1 MIDITELVQSAFQGP
16 YPKELTLEFPIGR
29 TLTNE
34 NILTES
40 MTLEQSVCDES
51 NLTFGMVYSTCFSVT
66 IFDDG
71 LSYTGL
77 KVQPKIT
84 AVYESADTG
93 AISRFYRELGSYTV
107 KSDNLTS
114 DKMYR
119 ELKCYDALADV
130 LSFDYSEWHNS
141 LRASSFTLKTYRDAF
156 FSYIGIQQEEVSLPN
171 DSVTLQKFTVDKLS
185 GSQIIGTILQLT
197 GTFGFIR
204 ISNGKFTYV
213 HPSATPQTT
222 IDDSSYIQ
230 GSLSYEDE
238 PMVAISGVKVV
249 GYSDS
254 YTGDDGETEDKG
266 VDNAVAGTSNGSVY
280 EVPDNFLIHLSD
292 LSTRLEIARAIFAKV
307 KNYTYHSVDVELP
320 PYMGVEPGDVVQI
333 VTDRKTVTF
342 PILHRSLSGI
352 SALRDHFEAKGEG
365 QISSNAGSV
374 SGGVSSTAMAV
385 NQIRLSVS
393 ELLASK
399 ASVESLTASNARITT
414 LEASDVTIN
423 NVLNAHKANIESL
436 EANKASVTDLS
447 ASNARIATLETG
459 YASVSQLEAN
469 YANIKTILSGN
480 IGTGDLQTIHLTSEN
495 SVVDQAVIKN
505 LVSTY
510 ITVNDLM
517 SGNISTNKFN
527 IVSDDG
533 AIKIDGST
541 QTFKDANGNVR
552 IQMGQDASGNF
563 TFVLYDATGQGVL
576 LDATGIKESAIADGL
591 IKDAKVASDAGIKGS
606 KLDIDSVVTEM
617 NKPGTSV
624 IKSNKIW
631 FDDSS
636 QTLTQAFSA
645 VSTSVSNATTLAET
659 ANANA
664 DAAIRAIEGISSLDN
679 VTAVLSSD
687 SHVVHT
693 NYDGTG
699 GVYTYANTQ
708 VSAYKG
714 DADISSQVNITYT
727 ASTGLT
733 GTWTASTR
741 TYQVTSLTT
750 DNGYVDF
757 TVTYTPQNGNAVTVT
772 KRFSIAKSP
781 DGRAGSAYTLQSSV
795 DVVQKSSGG
804 IFRPETVVFSSL
816 ESIGSSTLPYT
827 GIYQIEESADASTWV
842 QKYISGS
849 AESTVTY
856 RPTSSAEYIRCTLFD
871 SYNVYL
877 ASKTLTA
884 IPDASELADEISEAQ
899 GTIQTI
905 SSRVGVVESGI
916 NGLSVDLADTK
927 EELHGLADNT
937 LLYQVI
943 TNYNAS
949 DVVTLEARIYQNG
962 LDIHTDYPAPWF
974 SWHKKTEDELK
985 TIGSGY
991 SITIDKTDF
1000 GYGGTVVGI
1009 FETFEEGLLV
1019 LPDNKYLVLPDGN
1032 RLKLYY

>member
-1 MIDITELVQSAFQGP
+1 MINITELVQTAFQGA
-16 YPKELTLEFPIGR
+16 YAKELTLNFPIGR

-34 NILTES
+34 DILTES

-77 KVQPKIT
+77 QVQPTIT
-84 AVYESADTG
+84 AVYEGSG
-93 AISRFYRELGSYTV
+93 GNISRFTRNLGNYTV
-107 KSDNLTS
+107 KSDNLTA
-114 DKMYR
+114 DKIYR
-119 ELKCYDALADV
+119 ELKCYDKLADV

-141 LRASSFTLKTYRDAF
+141 LNTTFTLKQYRDAF
-156 FSYIGIQQEEVSLPN
+156 FSYVGITQETVSLPN
-171 DSVTLQKFTVDKLS
+171 DNVYFDKFTVDKLS
-185 GSQIIGTILQLT
+185 GSQIIGAILQLT

-204 ISNGKFTYV
+204 INTGKFTYV
-213 HPSATPQTT
+213 HPSTTPQIT
-222 IDDSSYIQ
+222 IQDNSYVQ

-238 PMVAISGVKVV
+238 PMISISGVKVI

-254 YTGDDGETEDKG
+254 YGDTDNTVEDVLVG
-266 VDNAVAGTSNGSVY
+266 NTDGSVF
-280 EVPDNFLIHLSD
+280 ELPDNHLIHLSND
-292 LSTRLEIARAIFAKV
+292 TIRGNVAQALYNIL
-307 KNYTYHSVDVELP
+307 NGYTYHTVSAELP
-320 PYMGVEPGDVVQI
+320 PYMGAEPGDVVQI
-333 VTDRKTVTF
+333 VTERKTVAF
-342 PILHRSLSGI
+342 PILHRVLTGI
-352 SALRDHFEAKGEG
+352 SGLRDKFEAKGEG
-365 QISSNAGSV
+365 QISGSAGSV
-374 SGGVSSTAMAV
+374 SGSANATAMAV

-393 ELLASK
+393 ELLARK
-399 ASVESLTASNARITT
+399 ASVTDLTASNARITN

-423 NVLNAHKANIESL
+423 NVLNAHRANIETL
-436 EANKASVTDLS
+436 EANKANVSDLS
-447 ASNARIATLETG
+447 ASNARITTLESG
-459 YASVSQLEAN
+459 YASIGQLEAN
-469 YANIKTILSGN
+469 YANIKTILAGN
-480 IGTGDLQTIHLTSEN
+480 AGVGDLQTIHLTTAN

-505 LVSTY
+505 LVAQY
-510 ITVNDLM
+510 ISVSDLM
-517 SGNISTNKFN
+517 AGTISTNKFA
-527 IVSDDG
+527 VASDDG
-533 AIKIDGST
+533 AFTIDGAT
-541 QTFKDANGNVR
+541 QTIKDSDGNVR

-591 IKDAKVASDAGIKGS
+591 IKDAKVAADANIKGS

-617 NKPGTSV
+617 NKPGTTV

-679 VTAVLSSD
+679 VTAVLSND

-699 GVYTYANTQ
+699 GSYTYANTQ

-714 DADISSQVNITYT
+714 DADISSQVTITYT

-733 GTWTASTR
+733 GTWNASTR
-741 TYQVTSLTT
+741 TYQVTALTA
-750 DNGYVDF
+750 DDGCVDF
-757 TVTYTPQNGNAVTVT
+757 VVSYAPQSGNAVTVT
-772 KRFSIAKSP
+772 KRFSVSKSP

-795 DVVQKSSGG
+795 DVVQKSSTGT
-804 IFRPETVVFSSL
+804 FRPETVVFSSL
-816 ESIGSSTLPYT
+816 ESVGSSTLPYV
-827 GIYQIEESADASTWV
+827 GIYKVEESEDASTWV
-842 QKYISGS
+842 QKYISSS
-849 AESTVTY
+849 AEATLTY

-871 SYNVYL
+871 SNNVYL

-884 IPDASELADEISEAQ
+884 IPDSQELADELSEAQ
-899 GTIQTI
+899 QSIQTI
-905 SSRVGVVESGI
+905 SSRVGVVETGI
-916 NGLSVDLADTK
+916 NGLSVELADTQ
-927 EELHGLADNT
+927 EELHGLADNS
-937 LLYQVI
+937 LLFQVL

-949 DVVTLEARIYQNG
+949 DIVTLEAKVYQNG

-974 SWHKKTEDELK
+974 SWHKKTEDGIK

-991 SITIDKTDF
+991 TMTIDKTSF